1 MDDLK
6 KAHSLFQRHLQSQK
20 ENWELKPM
28 KELRNALKN
37 ANQTLNARCDKVK
50 TSLGSKDT

>member
-6 KAHSLFQRHLQSQK
+6 KARTGGRKPLQSQK
-20 ENWELKPM
+20 ENWELKLM

-37 ANQTLNARCDKVK
+37 ANWTMNATCD
-50 TSLGSKDT
+50 G